1 MANTTADKLAKLNA
15 TKADLK
21 AALAEKGQ
29 TVGDVFS
36 AYPAAV
42 RAVETDPMVQS
53 IVINNN
59 SPCDLRFFDE
69 FIVRA
74 GYQGYTR
81 DAGRFTILFS
91 QFSIY
96 NLTGNAIRSIYFDYA
111 GDGQDMIIDVE

>member
-1 MANTTADKLAKLNA
+1 MSIQSEIDRLMGI
-15 TKADLK
+15 KADLK

-74 GYQGYTR
+74 GLQGYTR
-81 DAGRFTILFS
+81 DGGRFSSLFS

-96 NLTGNAIRSIYFDYA
+96 NMTGNAIRRIYFDYA
-111 GDGQDMIIDVE
+111 GDGHEMTIDIE

>member
-1 MANTTADKLAKLNA
+1 MSIQSEIDRLAGI
-15 TKADLK
+15 KADLK

-29 TVGDVFS
+29 TVGEVFS

-74 GYQGYTR
+74 GLQGYTR
-81 DAGRFTILFS
+81 DGGRFSSLFS

-111 GDGQDMIIDVE
+111 GDGHEMTIDIE

>member
-1 MANTTADKLAKLNA
+1 MGTIANKLAKLKT
-15 TKADLK
+15 TKAEIK

-29 TVGDVFS
+29 TVGEVFS

-59 SPCDLRFFDE
+59 SSCDLRFFDE

-74 GYQGYTR
+74 GLQGYTR
-81 DAGRFTILFS
+81 DGGRFSSLFS

-96 NLTGNAIRSIYFDYA
+96 NLTGSAIQSIRFDYA
-111 GDGQDMIIDVE
+111 GDGHEMTIDIE

>member
-81 DAGRFTILFS
+81 DGGRFSSLFS

-96 NLTGNAIRSIYFDYA
+96 NLTGSAIQSIRFDYA
-111 GDGQDMIIDVE
+111 GDGHEMTIDIG

>member
-1 MANTTADKLAKLNA
+1 MSIQSEIDRLAGI
-15 TKADLK
+15 KADLK

-29 TVGDVFS
+29 TVGEVFS

-59 SPCDLRFFDE
+59 SPCDLRFFGE

-74 GYQGYTR
+74 GLQGYTR
-81 DAGRFTILFS
+81 DGGRFSSLFS

-96 NLTGNAIRSIYFDYA
+96 NMTGNALLSVYFDYA

>member
-59 SPCDLRFFDE
+59 SPCDLRFLMNLLLEPDTKAMK
-69 FIVRA
+69 RLA
-74 GYQGYTR
+74 GGSAACFPSSAYT
-81 DAGRFTILFS
+81 T
-91 QFSIY
+91 
-96 NLTGNAIRSIYFDYA
+96 
-111 GDGQDMIIDVE
+111 

>member
-1 MANTTADKLAKLNA
+1 MGTIADKLAKLNT
-15 TKADLK
+15 TKEELK

-29 TVGDVFS
+29 TVGEVFS

-42 RAVETDPMVQS
+42 RAVVTDPMVQS

-59 SPCDLRFFDE
+59 SSCDLRFFDE

-74 GYQGYTR
+74 GLQGYTM
-81 DAGRFTILFS
+81 DGGRFSSLFS
-91 QFSIY
+91 QFSIS
-96 NLTGNAIRSIYFDYA
+96 NLTGSAIQSIYFDYA

>member
-1 MANTTADKLAKLNA
+1 MSIQSEIDRLMGI
-15 TKADLK
+15 KADLK
-21 AALAEKGQ
+21 SALAEKGQ
-29 TVGDVFS
+29 TVGDEFS

-74 GYQGYTR
+74 GYQGYE
-81 DAGRFTILFS
+81 APGGRFSSLFS

-96 NLTGNAIRSIYFDYA
+96 NMTGNAIRRIYFDYA
-111 GDGQDMIIDVE
+111 GDGHEMTIDIG

>member
-1 MANTTADKLAKLNA
+1 MSIQSEIDRLAGIN
-15 TKADLK
+15 ADLK
-21 AALAEKGQ
+21 TAPAEKGQ
-29 TVGDVFS
+29 TVGEVFS

-59 SPCDLRFFDE
+59 SSCDLRFFDE

-74 GYQGYTR
+74 GLQGYTR
-81 DAGRFTILFS
+81 DGGRFSSLFS

-111 GDGQDMIIDVE
+111 GDGHEMTIDIG

>member
-1 MANTTADKLAKLNA
+1 MSIQSEIDRLMGI
-15 TKADLK
+15 KADLK

-29 TVGDVFS
+29 TVGEVFS

-74 GYQGYTR
+74 GLQGYTR
-81 DAGRFTILFS
+81 DGGRFSSLFS
-91 QFSIY
+91 QFSIS
-96 NLTGNAIRSIYFDYA
+96 NLTGSAIQSIYFDYA
-111 GDGQDMIIDVE
+111 GDGHEMTIDIE

>member
-1 MANTTADKLAKLNA
+1 MANTTADKLTKLNA

-29 TVGDVFS
+29 TVGEVFS

-74 GYQGYTR
+74 GYQGYK
-81 DAGRFTILFS
+81 APGGRFSSLFS

-96 NLTGNAIRSIYFDYA
+96 NMTGNALISVYFDYA
-111 GDGQDMIIDVE
+111 GDGHEMTIDIE

>member
-1 MANTTADKLAKLNA
+1 MGTIADKLAKLAA

-21 AALAEKGQ
+21 SALAEKGQ

-69 FIVRA
+69 LIVRA
-74 GYQGYTR
+74 GSQGYE
-81 DAGRFTILFS
+81 APGGRFSSLFS
-91 QFSIY
+91 QFNIY
-96 NLTGNAIRSIYFDYA
+96 NMTGNALLNVYFDYA
-111 GDGQDMIIDVE
+111 GDGHEMTIDIE

>member
-1 MANTTADKLAKLNA
+1 MSIQSEIDRLAGI
-15 TKADLK
+15 KADLK

-29 TVGDVFS
+29 TVGEVFS

-59 SPCDLRFFDE
+59 SPCDLRLFDE

-74 GYQGYTR
+74 GYQGYE
-81 DAGRFTILFS
+81 APGGRFSSLFS

-96 NLTGNAIRSIYFDYA
+96 NMTGNAIQRIYFDYA
-111 GDGQDMIIDVE
+111 GDGREMTIDIE

>member
-1 MANTTADKLAKLNA
+1 MSIQSEIDRLAGI
-15 TKADLK
+15 KADLK

-29 TVGDVFS
+29 TVGEVFS

-74 GYQGYTR
+74 GYQGYESPG
-81 DAGRFTILFS
+81 GRLIS
-91 QFSIY
+91 V
-96 NLTGNAIRSIYFDYA
+96 YFDYA
-111 GDGQDMIIDVE
+111 GDGHEMTIDIE

>member
-1 MANTTADKLAKLNA
+1 MSIQSEIDRLAGI
-15 TKADLK
+15 KADLK

-59 SPCDLRFFDE
+59 SSCDLRFFDE

-74 GYQGYTR
+74 GLQGYTR
-81 DAGRFTILFS
+81 DGGRFSSLFS

-96 NLTGNAIRSIYFDYA
+96 NLTGSAIQSIYFDYA
-111 GDGQDMIIDVE
+111 GDGHEMTIDIG

>member
-1 MANTTADKLAKLNA
+1 MANTTADKLTKLNA

-29 TVGDVFS
+29 TVGEVFS

-59 SPCDLRFFDE
+59 SSCDLQFFDE

-74 GYQGYTR
+74 GLQGYTR
-81 DAGRFTILFS
+81 DGGRFSSLFS
-91 QFSIY
+91 QFSIS
-96 NLTGNAIRSIYFDYA
+96 NLTGSAIQSIRFDYA
-111 GDGQDMIIDVE
+111 GDGHEMTIDIE